1 MQSMT
6 RLTISLLGGLCLA
19 AGAYA
24 QQNKPFRIGAIVDMS
39 GLYSAHGGP
48 GMVTAVQ
55 MAVEDF
61 GGEVLGRKI
70 EVLSADYQH
79 KVDVTASRARQWYD
93 RDGVS
98 MIIESTDSASALALQ
113 RLGEEKK
120 RITIFSGSASSSLTN
135 EHCSPYGIHY
145 VYDTYAVAHGT
156 GAAVTKAG
164 GDSWY
169 FITADYAFGHSLE
182 RDTAAVVKKNG
193 GKVVGAVRAPL
204 NTADFSS
211 FLVQAQASGA
221 KVIGLANGG
230 RDTQTSVRQASE
242 FGISQGGQQLAT
254 LLVFLHDVKGM
265 GLQAA
270 QGLQF
275 TTGFYWDRD
284 EETREF
290 SKRYFVRHKGMPS
303 MVQAGAYSAT
313 LHYLNAVKAGG
324 SDDADA
330 VAAKMKETPV
340 DDFYTKNGKIRAD
353 GRMVY
358 DMILAEA
365 KTPQES
371 KGDWDLLKV
380 KAIIPGDEA
389 YRPLSDST
397 CPLVKK

>member
-1 MQSMT
+1 MKFSKMT
-6 RLTISLLGGLCLA
+6 LALLGSFAIASA
-19 AGAYA
+19 AQA
-24 QQNKPFRIGAIVDMS
+24 QDPFRIGVIVDMS
-39 GLYSAHGGP
+39 GVYSAHGGP
-48 GMVTAVQ
+48 GVVNAVQ

-79 KVDVTASRARQWYD
+79 KVDITGARARQWYD
-93 RDGVS
+93 RDNVS
-98 MIIESTDSASALALQ
+98 MILESTDSASALALQ

-120 RITIFSGSASSSLTN
+120 KITIYAGSATSSLTN
-135 EHCSPYGIHY
+135 ENCSPYGIHY
-145 VYDTYAVAHGT
+145 VYDTYALAHGT
-156 GAAVTKAG
+156 GAAVTREG

-182 RDTAAVVKKNG
+182 RDTAAVVKENG
-193 GKVVGAVRAPL
+193 GKVVGTVRAPL

-211 FLVQAQASGA
+211 FLLQAQTSGA
-221 KVIGLANGG
+221 KVIGLANAGT
-230 RDTQTSVRQASE
+230 DTQTSVRQASE
-242 FGISQGGQQLAT
+242 FGITQGGQQLAT
-254 LLVFLHDVKGM
+254 LLVFLNDVKGM

-284 EETREF
+284 EETRKFAERF
-290 SKRYFVRHKGMPS
+290 MKRDGKMPS

-313 LHYLNAVKAGG
+313 LHYLNAVKEVG

-330 VAAKMKETPV
+330 VAAKMKETPIN
-340 DDFYTKNGKIRAD
+340 DFYTKNGKIRED

-358 DMILAEA
+358 DMMLAEA
-365 KTPQES
+365 KTPEES
-371 KGDWDLLKV
+371 KGEWDLLKIRTV
-380 KAIIPGDEA
+380 IPADDA
-389 YRPLSDST
+389 WRPLSESA